1 MDVPGFSPLTPG
13 LLDALAEVVATALDE
28 GDDDR
33 AWTVTCALEEL
44 SGTGADSGRPPSPVI
59 GRRFAMAHRRL
70 LTAVPLPGAPAPRP
84 SGGRTPRAVVA
95 HP

>member
-1 MDVPGFSPLTPG
+1 MDVPGFDPLTPE
-13 LLDALAEVVATALDE
+13 LLDALADVVAAALDE

-33 AWTVTCALEEL
+33 AWAVTCALEEL
-44 SGTGADSGRPPSPVI
+44 SGTVADSGRPPSPVI

-70 LTAVPLPGAPAPRP
+70 LTAVPSAGAPAPRA
-84 SGGRTPRAVVA
+84 SGGRRPRAVAA

>member
-1 MDVPGFSPLTPG
+1 MDVPGFDPLTPE
-13 LLDALAEVVATALDE
+13 LLDALAEVVAGALDE

-44 SGTGADSGRPPSPVI
+44 SGAGGDSSRPPSPVI
-59 GRRFAMAHRRL
+59 GRRFARAHRRL
-70 LTAVPLPGAPAPRP
+70 LAVVAPAGAPALRP
-84 SGGRTPRAVVA
+84 SGGRTARAVVA